1 MTRRRPAKINIVSA
15 RFTNDELDL
24 IKTKANEL
32 GITHTAYIQMM
43 ATSAGKLQLTTPM
56 PTINPMQLLL
66 HKELRQQGINLN
78 QIARAINIAKL
89 QGATVNNYITALNQI
104 RDKNS
109 ELVQYAMVW
118 KKHYDR

>member
-1 MTRRRPAKINIVSA
+1 
-15 RFTNDELDL
+15 
-24 IKTKANEL
+24 
-32 GITHTAYIQMM
+32 MM
-43 ATSAGKLQLTTPM
+43 ATSSGKLQLTTPVQ
-56 PTINPMQLLL
+56 TINPMQLLL

-78 QIARAINIAKL
+78 QIARAINTAKL